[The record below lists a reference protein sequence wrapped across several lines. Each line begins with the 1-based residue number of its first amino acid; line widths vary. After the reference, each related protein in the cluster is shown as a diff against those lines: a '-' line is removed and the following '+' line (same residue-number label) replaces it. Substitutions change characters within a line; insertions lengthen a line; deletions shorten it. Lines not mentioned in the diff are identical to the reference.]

1 MITGAGQFSRAMSRT
16 ILVLA
21 IICLVLVSSG
31 CTMPW
36 QDDEVEP
43 RDAMRDLVQS
53 IATKA
58 RRTDADFIVVPQNGL
73 ELLTRDGKPN
83 GALAKGYVG
92 AIDGVGRE
100 DLFFGYTGMDRP
112 TPVGELEHM
121 STMLNVSTTQGKPA
135 LVTDYCSQQGYI
147 WDSIRW
153 NAERGFLSFA
163 ASSLELDAI
172 PEYPVEPKNVNTD
185 NVTSLAAAKNFLYLI
200 NPGAFEDRE
209 DYLEALRSTRFDV
222 LIIDLF
228 YNGTPLTSQEVTSLK
243 VKSGGGTRLVLGYM
257 SIGEAEDY
265 RYYWNN
271 AWNVGGPDWLEG
283 ENPDWEGNYKVQYWD
298 SAWRQI
304 IYKSEDS
311 YLSRILDA
319 GFDGVY
325 LDQIEAYEHF
335 ED

>member
-1 MITGAGQFSRAMSRT
+1 MNRV

-21 IICLVLVSSG
+21 IVGLVLISSG

-36 QDDEVEP
+36 QDDELEP
-43 RDAMRDLVQS
+43 RDEMRGLVQS
-53 IATKA
+53 IANTA

-73 ELLTRDGKPN
+73 ELLTRDGKPD
-83 GALAKGYVG
+83 GDLAKGYVG

-100 DLFFGYTGMDRP
+100 DLFYGYSGMDRP
-112 TPVGELEHM
+112 TPVRELEHM
-121 STMLNVSTTQGKPA
+121 SAMLNVSTGQGKPA
-135 LVTDYCSQQGYI
+135 LVTDYCSQQGYV
-147 WDSIRW
+147 WDSLRW

-163 ASSLELDAI
+163 ASSLELDTI
-172 PEYPVEPKNVNTD
+172 PGYPVEPKNVNSK
-185 NVTSLAAAKNFLYLI
+185 NVTTMADARNFLYLI
-200 NPGAFEDRE
+200 NPGAFSDR
-209 DYLEALRSTRFDV
+209 DDFLEALRGTRYDV

-228 YNGTPLTSQEVTSLK
+228 YNGTPLTPQEVASLK
-243 VKSGGGTRLVLGYM
+243 VKSGGGTRLVIAYM

-271 AWNVGGPDWLEG
+271 AWYGGRPEWLKG
-283 ENPDWEGNYKVQYWD
+283 ENPDWDGNYKVEYWN
-298 SAWRQI
+298 SAWKQI

-311 YLSRILDA
+311 YLNRILDA

-325 LDQIEAYEHF
+325 LDQVEAYEHF

>member
-1 MITGAGQFSRAMSRT
+1 MITGDGQFFRAMSRA

-21 IICLVLVSSG
+21 VIGLVLVSSG

-43 RDAMRDLVQS
+43 RDAMRDLVKS

-73 ELLTRDGKPN
+73 ELLTDNGKPN

-92 AIDGVGRE
+92 VIDGVGRE
-100 DLFFGYTGMDRP
+100 DLFYGYSGMDRP
-112 TPVGELEHM
+112 TPVSELEQM
-121 STMLNVSTTQGKPA
+121 STMLNVSTAQGKPA

-147 WDSIRW
+147 WDSLRW
-153 NAERGFLSFA
+153 NSERGFLSFA
-163 ASSLELDAI
+163 ASSLELDSI
-172 PEYPVEPKNVNTD
+172 PEYPVEPRNVNAR
-185 NVTSLAAAKNFLYLI
+185 NVTTLAEAKNFLYLI
-200 NPGAFEDRE
+200 NPGEFSDRD
-209 DYLEALRSTRFDV
+209 DYLDALRGTLFDV

-228 YNGTPLTSQEVTSLK
+228 YNGTLLTPQEVASLK
-243 VKSGGGTRLVLGYM
+243 VKSGGGTRLVIAYM

-271 AWNVGGPDWLEG
+271 AWYGGGPDWLKE
-283 ENPDWEGNYKVQYWD
+283 ENPDWDGNYKIEYWN
-298 SAWRQI
+298 SAWKQI
-304 IYKSEDS
+304 IYKSEEC

-325 LDQIEAYEHF
+325 LDQVEAYEHF